1 MPGHDKYITTK
12 DYNKCLGVIFDKR
25 LKQAKLATTKY
36 LNTVEKMF
44 KTVQKWGKNEEIVN
58 I

>member
-36 LNTVEKMF
+36 LNTVEKMS
-44 KTVQKWGKNEEIVN
+44 KTVQK
-58 I
+58 